1 MPRPP
6 APPPPAVH
14 GDGEVAALL
23 HAAGRGDRGAWEE
36 IVRRYGGLVTA
47 TVRAFRLQEADAAD
61 AEQRTWLR
69 LVEHHRGVRDP
80 AHLGGWLATTATR
93 ECLGILRAQRGV
105 TDLADAD
112 ALPDPQDVEQ
122 RVVDADEAARLWNV
136 VTLLPPRGR
145 AVVRA
150 LFADERTPYAE
161 VARSTGI
168 PVGSLGPTRARVLRQ
183 LRRLL
188 DEDAA
193 QPARACWAAVRRESA
208 DARGGTATSPAPGPA
223 RRACGRCGRRGRRR
237 SSR

>member
-1 MPRPP
+1 MPPSPASPP
-6 APPPPAVH
+6 SVDRSTAGGP
-14 GDGEVAALL
+14 GEVAALL
-23 HAAGRGDRGAWEE
+23 RAAGAGDRDAWEE
-36 IVRRYGGLVTA
+36 IVHRYGGLVTA
-47 TVRAFRLQEADAAD
+47 TVRGFRLQEADAAD

-80 AHLGGWLATTATR
+80 GHLGGWLATTATR
-93 ECLGILRAQRGV
+93 ECLGILRAHRVV

-112 ALPDPQDVEQ
+112 ALPDSEDVEQ

-161 VARSTGI
+161 VARATGI

-193 QPARACWAAVRRESA
+193 QHARAC
-208 DARGGTATSPAPGPA
+208 
-223 RRACGRCGRRGRRR
+223 
-237 SSR
+237 